1 MGTSYSLV
9 CFAVRRWDHPHA
21 CGDKLQVKG
30 SMVQAIGSSPR
41 VWGQAW
47 VSNSM
52 LHCYGIIP
60 TRVGTRTSP
69 FHKVGMY
76 KDHPHACG
84 DKSLGSSNEY
94 RYEGS
99 SPRMWGQAATA
110 AAPQDSDRII
120 PTRVG
125 TSCKANCGK
134 SAPRDHPHACGDKCH
149 SRRERRNRQGSSP
162 RMWGQV
168 LLLCLI

>member
-1 MGTSYSLV
+1 M
-9 CFAVRRWDHPHA
+9 
-21 CGDKLQVKG
+21 
-30 SMVQAIGSSPR
+30 GSSPR
-41 VWGQAW
+41 VWGQGHRHFIK
-47 VSNSM
+47 SE
-52 LHCYGIIP
+52 CIRIIP
-60 TRVGTRTSP
+60 TRVGTSRQSAYQDD
-69 FHKVGMY
+69 KAR
-76 KDHPHACG
+76 DHPHACG

-99 SPRMWGQAATA
+99 SPRVWGQAATA

-162 RMWGQV
+162 RVWGQV